1 MSTPRSCCWWIGRP
15 SRNTEPMT
23 SSHCTCDC
31 ILRASV
37 WTIWVFLLSEK
48 ITCHEMARSNCSSHG
63 SAQYVRKSIRFICS
77 WIQLWWIRSRA
88 GRSSLLIVRIFIVV
102 YSWNL
107 GLLFAF
113 TRSKYGLWP
122 TTFGSLVIMCI
133 THILFW
139 IGSHV
144 HVLSCSVRQVLG
156 WEHTILLLLL
166 TTCCRNLFCGNIAI
180 EVTQRWSC
188 FTTSRKSSCWILS
201 GIPS

>member
-1 MSTPRSCCWWIGRP
+1 
-15 SRNTEPMT
+15 
-23 SSHCTCDC
+23 
-31 ILRASV
+31 
-37 WTIWVFLLSEK
+37 
-48 ITCHEMARSNCSSHG
+48 MARSNCSSNW
-63 SAQYVRKSIRFICS
+63 SAQYVRKSIRFIGSCV
-77 WIQLWWIRSRA
+77 QLWWIRSWA

-122 TTFGSLVIMCI
+122 TAFGSLVIKCI
-133 THILFW
+133 AHILFW
-139 IGSHV
+139 IGSHDLDRAISKF

-166 TTCCRNLFCGNIAI
+166 TTSCRNLFCWNIAI

-201 GIPS
+201 GISS